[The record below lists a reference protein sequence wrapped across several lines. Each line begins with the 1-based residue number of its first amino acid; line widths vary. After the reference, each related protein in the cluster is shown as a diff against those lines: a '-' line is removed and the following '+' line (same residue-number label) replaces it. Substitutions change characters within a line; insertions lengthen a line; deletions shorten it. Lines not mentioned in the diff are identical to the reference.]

1 MEVAMPRTVQ
11 KLNQRIRETE
21 ESLRRETQKRKAA
34 EEALQITRD
43 TFKRAMKKMPVIIF
57 ATDDDGSVVFF
68 NREFE
73 RVSGY
78 SAADIVDNS
87 EILKLLFPT
96 PDNTFKSDSKP
107 KAEWRFHSKDGS
119 EKIVVW
125 SNISKYFPI
134 PGWKSW
140 RVGVDITDL
149 KTSLARVK
157 ILSGLLP
164 ICAQST
170 KNKLTNSSHII
181 LNHILVIVSAL
192 NALNCCILD
201 MAKIKNSITQNPFQP
216 LCRKL

>member
-1 MEVAMPRTVQ
+1 MEVVMPATVQ
-11 KLNQRIRETE
+11 KLSQRIREIE
-21 ESLRRETQKRKAA
+21 KNLRRETQKRKAA
-34 EEALQITRD
+34 EEALQITRE
-43 TFKRAMKKMPVIIF
+43 TFKQAMKAMPVIIF

-96 PDNTFKSDSKP
+96 PDNIFKSDSRP
-107 KAEWRFHSKDGS
+107 KTEWRFQSKDGS

-125 SNISKYFPI
+125 SNISEYFPI

-149 KTSLARVK
+149 KTSLAQVK

-164 ICAQST
+164 ICAQCKKIRDDNGYWEQIEKFIRDNSEADFSHSICPECVKLLYPGYG
-170 KNKLTNSSHII
+170 KNK
-181 LNHILVIVSAL
+181 
-192 NALNCCILD
+192 
-201 MAKIKNSITQNPFQP
+201 K
-216 LCRKL
+216 